1 MSLAMVSRRVG
12 HEAIELIHYCGP
24 ISLET
29 QNIGSDELV
38 YLVKLKIDD
47 MDVAFML
54 DRNFPFSPPRRILV
68 NNKDYIRVLGQ
79 SITRFSQLGI
89 ELGFPRCFCCES
101 LTCSDRWNASV
112 GLVKLYNEIKD
123 VISKKQLIMQIW
135 FCRQI
140 ASDKL
145 TYDVPLE
152 NYL

>member
-1 MSLAMVSRRVG
+1 MVSRRLG

-38 YLVKLKIDD
+38 YVVKINTDDID
-47 MDVAFML
+47 VSFTL
-54 DRNFPFSPPRRILV
+54 DRNFPFSVPRHISV
-68 NNKDYIRVLGQ
+68 NNKDYLRVLGQ
-79 SITRFSQLGI
+79 SITKFSQLGI
-89 ELGFPRCFCCES
+89 EQGFPRCFCCES

-112 GLVKLYNEIKD
+112 GLVKLYTEIKD
-123 VISKKQLIMQIW
+123 VISKKQRIMHIW

-140 ASDKL
+140 ASEKL